1 MLASFPHYGSGAI
14 TTAQNCNNA
23 TTDGWYDAPW
33 IGISHGEL
41 VRQGLYNGCQCYSY
55 PDKPNSGNGCG
66 QLNAFEI
73 VNDNNTYK
81 NLDVFSTNFFGY
93 GGYVGE
99 GPCGTGCNVTS
110 LGPAVDLVSKKNGGN
125 IEAATGALSTP
136 KAGPG
141 AAFRRPSVG
150 YRHVMALFDVSSR
163 TVQLAFIH
171 PGAVPPALAAL
182 LPGLPQQVPQT
193 TIDGLVQLRLP
204 H

>member
-1 MLASFPHYGSGAI
+1 
-14 TTAQNCNNA
+14 
-23 TTDGWYDAPW
+23 
-33 IGISHGEL
+33 
-41 VRQGLYNGCQCYSY
+41 
-55 PDKPNSGNGCG
+55 
-66 QLNAFEI
+66 
-73 VNDNNTYK
+73 
-81 NLDVFSTNFFGY
+81 VFSTNFFGY